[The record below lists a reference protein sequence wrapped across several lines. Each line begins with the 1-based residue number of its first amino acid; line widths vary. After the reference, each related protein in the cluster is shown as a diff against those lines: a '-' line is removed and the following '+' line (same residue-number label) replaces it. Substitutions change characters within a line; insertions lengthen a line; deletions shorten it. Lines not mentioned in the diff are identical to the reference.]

1 MMRTVVTRWPVLVLT
16 GLLCIAAEHPAV
28 ADEDDHDRARRA
40 LEAGE
45 VLPLRAILD
54 AVERNFVGEVI
65 EVELEREH
73 GAWIYEIKML
83 APGGSFLELELDAR
97 TARILKAEGRD
108 VDGAR
113 RDRHGR
119 RD

>member
-1 MMRTVVTRWPVLVLT
+1 MMRTVFARWPVLVLT
-16 GLLCIAAEHPAV
+16 GLLCVAAGHPAA
-28 ADEDDHDRARRA
+28 ADEDDHNRARRA

-45 VLPLRAILD
+45 VLSLRAILD

-97 TARILKAEGRD
+97 TGEILKAKGRD
-108 VDGAR
+108 LDGAR
-113 RDRHGR
+113 RDGDGK